1 MMKFILSILL
11 ITNTNSFA
19 QQADYI
25 ILKKN
30 NKRINTWFAGDN
42 ITFTASS
49 GVHIDA
55 RINGIKNDTLYLQ
68 EFVVRRL
75 PTVYGAY
82 ISDTAGSY
90 HYKYHYNQIKT
101 IDKSVRRGFNLQ
113 ASGYGLMGGAVLI
126 TLGSGLVY
134 LFDRQKFSAPLL
146 IAAVGLG
153 TAGYFMSK
161 DRSHGM
167 TIGRKYKLE
176 YMDMSD
182 KKR

>member
-1 MMKFILSILL
+1 MKFILSILFF
-11 ITNTNSFA
+11 ISTDSFA
-19 QQADYI
+19 QQADFL
-25 ILKKN
+25 ILKKHD
-30 NKRINTWFAGDN
+30 KKIDTYFAGRN
-42 ITFTASS
+42 IAFTAIS
-49 GVHIDA
+49 GTHVDA
-55 RINGIKNDTLYLQ
+55 LINGIKNDTLYLQ

-82 ISDTAGSY
+82 IIDTAGSY

-101 IDKSVRRGFNLQ
+101 IDKKERRGFNLQ
-113 ASGYGLMGGAVLI
+113 ASGFGLMGGAVLI
-126 TLGSGLVY
+126 TVGSGIVY

-167 TIGRKYKLE
+167 TIGKKYKLE

-182 KKR
+182 KKK

>member
-1 MMKFILSILL
+1 MMKFVLL
-11 ITNTNSFA
+11 ALLFINTGSFA
-19 QQADYI
+19 QQADFI

-30 NKRINTWFAGDN
+30 NKKINTWFAGDN
-42 ITFTASS
+42 IAFTAAS
-49 GVHIDA
+49 GTHIDA
-55 RINGIKNDTLYLQ
+55 LINGIKNDTLYLQ

-75 PTVYGAY
+75 PTIYGAY
-82 ISDTAGSY
+82 MNDTAGSY
-90 HYKYHYNQIKT
+90 HYKYHYNQIKI
-101 IDKSVRRGFNLQ
+101 IDKNERRGFNLQ
-113 ASGYGLMGGAVLI
+113 ASGYGLMGGAILI
-126 TLGSGLVY
+126 TLGSGIVY

-146 IAAVGLG
+146 IAALGLG

-182 KKR
+182 KKK